1 MNGPLD
7 NGCKFLD
14 ISLAVTLEE
23 NIKIERCELKMLD
36 MSNFSAN
43 QVKEKLLN
51 SCRYLE
57 KLAMRNSKI
66 WPNLISNMCIQNCH
80 LQILDLAN
88 CEGTSASPI
97 YKDLEFESVKIIADN
112 CKNLT
117 EINFSG
123 SCGSRGFIDSERT
136 IRYLAENIT
145 ENIEKIDL
153 GRVENIDDDD
163 VSILAQRFYELE
175 NIQYS
180 SLLGRLSLSEL

>member
-36 MSNFSAN
+36 MSSFSAN

-51 SCRYLE
+51 SCHYLE

-80 LQILDLAN
+80 LQILNLAN
-88 CEGTSASPI
+88 C
-97 YKDLEFESVKIIADN
+97 K
-112 CKNLT
+112 
-117 EINFSG
+117 G
-123 SCGSRGFIDSERT
+123 STGWQQSFHTIWMCICGSLVNVNKDCRKLQIVIGIIPTFS
-136 IRYLAENIT
+136 
-145 ENIEKIDL
+145 
-153 GRVENIDDDD
+153 
-163 VSILAQRFYELE
+163 
-175 NIQYS
+175 
-180 SLLGRLSLSEL
+180 